1 MNQCCDYSG
10 EEFMN
15 RHGEKMEVVIWGMEE
30 VQAVV
35 VIMRGVGSVVM
46 QQVESKSHNHNLLH

>member
-1 MNQCCDYSG
+1 MYNG

-15 RHGEKMEVVIWGMEE
+15 KTWREIEVVIWGMEG

-35 VIMRGVGSVVM
+35 VIMRGVGSVFM

>member
-1 MNQCCDYSG
+1 M
-10 EEFMN
+10 
-15 RHGEKMEVVIWGMEE
+15 VIWSMEE
-30 VQAVV
+30 VQVVV